1 MYTKILDAVQLE
13 ASGAPTLGATF
24 TLPSGVPRV
33 GLAIAYLAD
42 ESATGGKPGYRLY
55 WLIPTGTTSIEVLAT
70 VRDETPEIT
79 EGSGVAVLREYDA
92 DVVCEDLVNSD
103 ASVIR
108 YREFVPA
115 VGATGGR
122 LEPFETGDEA
132 HPGVI
137 TAYVNG
143 GAS

>member
-1 MYTKILDAVQLE
+1 MYTKILDAIDLE
-13 ASGAPTLGATF
+13 ASGGPTLGATF
-24 TLPSGVPRV
+24 SLPSGVPRV
-33 GLAIAYLAD
+33 GIAIAYLAD
-42 ESATGGKPGYRLY
+42 ESATNGKPGYRLY
-55 WLIPTGTTSIEVLAT
+55 WLIPSGTTSVEVLAT

-92 DVVCEDLVNSD
+92 DVVCEDLAGGD
-103 ASVIR
+103 GTVIR

-122 LEPFETGDEA
+122 FEPFEVGDED
-132 HPGVI
+132 HPGVL
-137 TAYVNG
+137 TAYVSG